1 MLKFPSLKTMEKYH
15 LKIVGLIILI
25 VSFAVIYS
33 LLDSSHFHGINPLE
47 DKIKDKIVEKEV
59 KQDQEFND
67 TFNTYQKQEVKQNI
81 KDVVESEED
90 KIANPSTSQTFF
102 DRIYFSTITACL
114 LGYGDIYPATN
125 TTKLLAAIQSFLTV
139 CLILY

>member
-1 MLKFPSLKTMEKYH
+1 M
-15 LKIVGLIILI
+15 
-25 VSFAVIYS
+25 
-33 LLDSSHFHGINPLE
+33 DSSHFHGINPLE

-59 KQDQEFND
+59 KQDQEFTD

>member
-1 MLKFPSLKTMEKYH
+1 MLKIPSLKTMEKYH
-15 LKIVGLIILI
+15 LKIVGLIMLI
-25 VSFAVIYS
+25 VSFAVMYS

-59 KQDQEFND
+59 KQDQEFTD

>member
-1 MLKFPSLKTMEKYH
+1 MLKIPSLKTMEKYH
-15 LKIVGLIILI
+15 LKIVGLIMLI

-59 KQDQEFND
+59 KQDQEFTD

-81 KDVVESEED
+81 KDVVESEEN

>member
-1 MLKFPSLKTMEKYH
+1 MLKIPSLKTMEKYH

-59 KQDQEFND
+59 KQDQEFTD

>member
-1 MLKFPSLKTMEKYH
+1 MLKIPSLKTMEKYH
-15 LKIVGLIILI
+15 LKIVGLIMLI

-59 KQDQEFND
+59 KQDQEFTD